1 MFNWLGLL
9 MPIAYIGVLVGSL
22 ATFSS
27 LYRKRKAAKAASLAP
42 WFEPHIPRN
51 IYLSLLHL
59 EPTPGQKPTPVPD
72 SVLRA
77 ALLRRA
83 TEDIHRV
90 LEIRGAKAA
99 LGVLVQRGSV
109 GDDLWQRFQ
118 RAEQEIEEEL
128 RDVVTEA
135 NAFSPGWGASIF
147 QTANEM
153 ASNIV
158 IRKRVDEIQ
167 AKAKAETEWWE
178 KKRATIQ
185 SEFMKELN
193 EGSEATSTSQR
204 LPTAAAVAEKG
215 GSDEDTV
222 FVEGGGP
229 AAVGAKGSAKKKKGK
244 K

>member
-1 MFNWLGLL
+1 LR
-9 MPIAYIGVLVGSL
+9 VH
-22 ATFSS
+22 SS
-27 LYRKRKAAKAASLAP
+27 KLTLSKAKAASLEP

-59 EPTPGQKPTPVPD
+59 EPAPGQKPILVPD

-90 LEIRGAKAA
+90 LAIRSAKAA

-109 GDDLWQRFQ
+109 GDDLWKRFQ
-118 RAEQEIEEEL
+118 RAEQEIEDEL
-128 RDVVTEA
+128 RDVVTEVRTSINTSKNPHSNPLQA
-135 NAFSPGWGASIF
+135 NALQPGWGASIF

-158 IRKRVDEIQ
+158 IRKRVEDIQ

-193 EGSEATSTSQR
+193 KGSGNPTAPTSTPQKHSA
-204 LPTAAAVAEKG
+204 PAVTTEKG

-229 AAVGAKGSAKKKKGK
+229 AAAGAKGSAKKKKGK